1 MKNNIIKLENFL
13 PNNIFEEIKNKAIKA
28 KLILSA
34 LCENKYDDNYDMMT
48 TYNIFNEVYESKK
61 EFKYIFFR
69 TEFIDDL
76 TQDVL
81 SYFLKEH
88 MINYINKLTNYKYNV
103 TEITTGFISCYTE
116 NCFLT
121 KHYDGCKGKIALIF
135 YLNDVEKENGGSL
148 IINNDIIVSPTH
160 NTLVIMETNILHEVT
175 RLKKGERWTIIF
187 WMK

>member
-1 MKNNIIKLENFL
+1 MINDIIKLENFL

-28 KLILSA
+28 KLKLSA
-34 LCENKYDDNYDMMT
+34 LGDNTYYDNYDMVT
-48 TYNIFNEVYESKK
+48 TNNIFNEVYESKK

-69 TEFIDDL
+69 TAFIDEL

-81 SYFLKEH
+81 SYFRKEH
-88 MINYINKLTNYKYNV
+88 IINYINKLTNYKYNV

-116 NCFLT
+116 HCFLT
-121 KHYDGCKGKIALIF
+121 KHYDGCKGKIALMF

-148 IINNDIIVSPTH
+148 IINNDVIISPTQ
-160 NTLVIMETNILHEVT
+160 NTLVIMETNILHEVVP
-175 RLKKGERWTIIF
+175 LKEGERWTIIF